1 MKKRKIL
8 LLIPFAGLVLS
19 GCTFQDGVNWLGKNI
34 YEPVKNWIVSLF
46 NGGKKDEGG
55 GGGGGNKPVQIE
67 TGTLENP
74 ISVQTFRTQCD
85 KLIDYTALA
94 EGASETNPD
103 YLFYVKADVI
113 SSTAMT
119 EYGEIQYLNMRDI
132 QYTSLEITG
141 HYTLVDESVEGNYSA
156 ANSLA
161 NKLVVVKGYACLFH
175 NKTRGKTYQLSKFDN
190 NNKPTVM
197 SVEDKEISRVVS
209 ISGPEQVVQGTSIP
223 ASNVSVKVEYATGG
237 EGEGQIQSI
246 VADTETLGQHEAT
259 VTIKGWSQPLHF
271 TYEVI
276 EALPGATKTF
286 SAQDLIDDPSAEYT
300 GGSVKLETH
309 AVDPVLTVSVEAGD
323 DNSGKIY
330 KDSNNGFQIRL
341 YKSGNAKFV
350 ATVVP
355 GYVITSATAISAPKG
370 SQWWVAGT
378 ETDMSIAASKTRAT
392 IGGSDDRVVYSATI
406 TYAPDVAVESVTLEE
421 ETATLEMQHQGVQ
434 LHATVLPENAGNKD
448 LVWESK
454 DISKV
459 EVDDSGFITPV
470 AVTSEPVEVVVTS
483 AANEEATDSCMVTVT
498 EASNPIDHIVVTG
511 EATKTTYNN
520 GEAFD
525 PAGLGVEV
533 WYEDETHEAA
543 ESGVTWT
550 ANPTNA
556 VAGEGG
562 TDSVVFTAH
571 YQGFTAD
578 KEVTG
583 ITVNEKTPMQLA
595 YEAAEALANQG
606 VTADEF
612 EFSGVV
618 VGKRGTDDYFVQNG
632 AYGMDVYKPSNADLA
647 FGKEVTVKATLTSYN
662 GTLETKTISELT
674 VGDVVEQLPA
684 PVVID
689 SKATQDATKLNV
701 LAEVEGIAQA
711 DVTSTTGNLTLNL
724 TVGADTIVVYVKSNV
739 RSAAGLTALNS
750 VKAGDTVR
758 LEKVVTGTYNATKQL
773 LPCEDSVATV
783 TAAPVKTIVDAEIT
797 SHPEEVA
804 LYGSIAT
811 SAVAVT
817 VTYDDGTTGAG
828 KVTGVTCDTQTA
840 GKATATVTVEGYTPE
855 EPLTFEVNVSGDAP
869 AEIPVSKTM
878 AEIATANNWADATK
892 YTSFNLDENI
902 SVSASG
908 GNNTGKYYNN
918 GTNWRIYQG
927 ESGTVTITAASGYT
941 IKTVTITYTVS
952 NTGVMVV
959 GDQQVAS
966 GAENTVNA
974 STFTFTVGNTGT
986 ATNGQV
992 RVSAISIVYYAG

>member
-46 NGGKKDEGG
+46 NGGKKDEGGG

-175 NKTRGKTYQLSKFDN
+175 NKTRGKTYQLSKLDN

-197 SVEDKEISRVVS
+197 SVEDKEISRIVS
-209 ISGPEQVVQGTSIP
+209 VTGPEQVVQGTTIP

-237 EGEGQIQSI
+237 EGDGQIQSI
-246 VADTETLGQHEAT
+246 VADTETLGQHEAS

-286 SAQDLIDDPSAEYT
+286 SAQDLIEDPSAEYT

-309 AVDPVLTVSVEAGD
+309 SVDPVLTVSVEAGD

-355 GYVITSATAISAPKG
+355 GYVITAATAITAPKG

-454 DISKV
+454 DTSKV

-483 AANEEATDSCMVTVT
+483 AANPEATDSCMVTVT
-498 EASNPIDHIVVTG
+498 EATNPIHHIVVTG

-533 WYEDETHEAA
+533 YYEDETHEPA

-550 ANPTNA
+550 SNPTNA

-562 TDSVVFTAH
+562 TESVVFTAH

-583 ITVNEKTPMQLA
+583 ITVNDKSSLQVA
-595 YEAAEALANQG
+595 YEAAIASSSETEAMTFEGTIVAKR
-606 VTADEF
+606 ADNEWFIQDGAYGIEYYGSNSEF
-612 EFSGVV
+612 A
-618 VGKRGTDDYFVQNG
+618 VGKRVQVVSTLQKFNG
-632 AYGMDVYKPSNADLA
+632 LP
-647 FGKEVTVKATLTSYN
+647 
-662 GTLETKTISELT
+662 ETKTITSGT
-674 VGDVVEQLPA
+674 VLGDGQLPN
-684 PVVID
+684 PVVITTV
-689 SKATQDATKLNV
+689 AEQTATKYNV
-701 LAEVEGIAQA
+701 LANVVGTAKEDWSSYSASA
-711 DVTSTTGNLTLNL
+711 NKTLNIS
-724 TVGADTIVVYVKSNV
+724 TSDGDIAVYLKKDLFSSLESKIQAVKE
-739 RSAAGLTALNS
+739 
-750 VKAGDTVR
+750 GDTVTFTN
-758 LEKVVTGTYNATKQL
+758 VVTSIYNSPQICFCVGSDL
-773 LPCEDSVATV
+773 TV
-783 TAAPVKTIVDAEIT
+783 EAAPVKTIIDIVSVTGPSEAVGVGYTFKT
-797 SHPEEVA
+797 SD
-804 LYGSIAT
+804 
-811 SAVAVT
+811 VT
-817 VTYDDGTTGAG
+817 VVVEYDDHSTGNG
-828 KVTGVTCDTQTA
+828 KVTGISASTESSGDNQI
-840 GKATATVTVEGYTPE
+840 GTVTVEGWS
-855 EPLTFEVNVSGDAP
+855 EPLEFTYNVSSSTP
-869 AEIPVSKTM
+869 TI
-878 AEIATANNWADATK
+878 
-892 YTSFNLDENI
+892 LDETAAYTGTTTTNMDGTNQASLLGVSDSHLSLVGTKENGGTNNVGLNKSGQI
-902 SVSASG
+902 RLYKGESCALTISISGGTIVSLDIALGGTIDGLAVGGTSVSGIQANKTSTVSING
-908 GNNTGKYYNN
+908 TSAVLTNN
-918 GTNWRIYQG
+918 GT
-927 ESGTVTITAASGYT
+927 SGQ
-941 IKTVTITYTVS
+941 TY
-952 NTGVMVV
+952 
-959 GDQQVAS
+959 
-966 GAENTVNA
+966 
-974 STFTFTVGNTGT
+974 
-986 ATNGQV
+986 
-992 RVSAISIVYYAG
+992 ILSIVIHYTLNA